1 MLEFLG
7 VFQFFVISFVCLFEL
22 KRKSPTVFLWGTV
35 FLMFGLMHL
44 LNSIVGDYEY
54 PSIIL
59 MKASV
64 FVICFSSLYLFTRLF
79 SRASLDAY
87 IFKNDTIIHNLN
99 NETNFKYNILFLIF
113 LLALFID
120 LYVIIKYSGGFL
132 YTSWGAGREY
142 SSSVSYLNVNQ
153 LTGVI
158 YFLLSGL
165 SIIFF
170 VKRSFLKSFIMVL
183 AFIISVVVSRNRI
196 EILPVFIFFF
206 FVYLYNVKNI
216 NIIQLILIVIFAF
229 IVVYIVYALRVF
241 RHAGTITAFIEN
253 FSFEFFLKI
262 NRYLA
267 ENNGELALLR
277 DFYYFI
283 MNDNNFE
290 NFGKGHSY
298 IRMLLVYIP
307 TKFSMGIKPPD
318 FAQSMGAAIGMGAG
332 GSTHPTL
339 FGDCFA
345 NFGWYGVFL
354 GIYWGIFANLI
365 DYLICSRK
373 YIFDAL
379 LLYSL
384 SSISYCIIG
393 RGSIYNGFIP
403 LAWGSLIIFFGRYLN
418 DFLVKLSSGNIELEK
433 TNFIK

>member
-7 VFQFFVISFVCLFEL
+7 VVQFFVISLICLYEIN
-22 KRKSPTVFLWGTV
+22 RKSPAVFLWGTV

-44 LNSIVGDYEY
+44 LNSITGDYEY
-54 PSIIL
+54 PPIIL
-59 MKASV
+59 IKASV
-64 FVICFSSLYLFTRLF
+64 FVVCFSSLYIFTRLF
-79 SRASLDAY
+79 SMVSLDVY
-87 IFKNDTIIHNLN
+87 VFNNNKIIQDLN
-99 NETNFKYNILFLIF
+99 YETNFKYNALLIVF
-113 LLALFID
+113 LLILTID
-120 LYVIIKYSGGFL
+120 LYVLIKFAGGVL
-132 YTSWGAGREY
+132 YTSWGSGREY
-142 SSSVSYLNVNQ
+142 SSSTSYLNVSQ
-153 LTGVI
+153 FTSVI

-165 SIIFF
+165 SIIFYI
-170 VKRSFLKSFIMVL
+170 KRSFLKSFIMVL
-183 AFIISVVVSRNRI
+183 AFIISVVISRNRI
-196 EILPVFIFFF
+196 EVLPVFVFFF

-216 NIIQLILIVIFAF
+216 NIIHLVAIIIFSF

-241 RHAGTITAFIEN
+241 RHYGSISDFIAN
-253 FSFEFFLKI
+253 FNLEFFLKI
-262 NRYLA
+262 NKYLA

-345 NFGWYGVFL
+345 NFGWFGVFL
-354 GIYWGIFANLI
+354 GIYWGIFANFI
-365 DYLICSRK
+365 DYLIYSRK

-403 LAWGSLIIFFGRYLN
+403 LAWGALILFFGRYMN
-418 DFLVKLSSGNIELEK
+418 DFFVKLSSGNIEFEK
-433 TNFIK
+433 SNFIK

>member
-1 MLEFLG
+1 MKKVVLVFFG
-7 VFQFFVISFVCLFEL
+7 VVQFVVISLICLYEI
-22 KRKSPTVFLWGTV
+22 KKKSPAVFLWATV

-44 LNSIVGDYEY
+44 LNSITGDYEY
-54 PSIIL
+54 PPIIL
-59 MKASV
+59 IKASV
-64 FVICFSSLYLFTRLF
+64 FVISFSFLYIFARAF
-79 SRASLDAY
+79 SKASLNTY
-87 IFKNDTIIHNLN
+87 IFNNDTIIQNLN
-99 NETNFKYNILFLIF
+99 NETNFKYNMLFFIF
-113 LLALFID
+113 LLALFVD
-120 LYVIIKYSGGFL
+120 LYVLIKYAGGFL

-142 SSSVSYLNVNQ
+142 SASSSYLKVSQ

-170 VKRSFLKSFIMVL
+170 VKRSFLKSFMMVL

-196 EILPVFIFFF
+196 EILPVFIFLFF
-206 FVYLYNVKNI
+206 IYLYNVKNI
-216 NIIQLILIVIFAF
+216 NIIQLIAIVVFAF

-241 RHAGTITAFIEN
+241 RHAGTIADFMSN
-253 FSFEFFLKI
+253 FSFEFFLKV
-262 NRYLA
+262 NQYLA

-384 SSISYCIIG
+384 ISISYCIIG
-393 RGSIYNGFIP
+393 RGAIYNGFIP
-403 LAWGSLIIFFGRYLN
+403 TAWGAIIIIFGRHLN
-418 DFLVKLSSGNIELEK
+418 DFFVILSSDNMNL
-433 TNFIK
+433 